1 MKMTPNAPRPEDTA
15 ALEQLRDVCRAND
28 QLEIA
33 VLIGSRASGCSHEG
47 SDWDIAIQW
56 HRQSVP
62 EQQFGL
68 TEQLRHQ
75 IAQQLK
81 IDSAQIDLIDMPT
94 ARLAMRAV
102 IAEEGIPLK
111 TDTLAWHHFLTR
123 TWAELEQLEWERHH
137 AA

>member
-1 MKMTPNAPRPEDTA
+1 MKTTLSTLRPEDAA
-15 ALEQLRDVCRAND
+15 ALEHLRAVCLASD

-33 VLIGSRASGCSHEG
+33 VLIGSRATGRSHEG

-56 HRQSVP
+56 QRQSVP
-62 EQQFGL
+62 GQEFGL

-81 IDSAQIDLIDMPT
+81 IDSAQIDLIDIPT

-111 TDTLAWHHFLTR
+111 TDTLAWPHFLTR
-123 TWAELEQLEWERHH
+123 TWAELEQLEWERQH

>member
-1 MKMTPNAPRPEDTA
+1 MKMSLNAPRPEDAA
-15 ALEQLRDVCRAND
+15 ALEQLRAVCRAND

-33 VLIGSRASGCSHEG
+33 VLIGSRATGRSRED

-56 HRQSVP
+56 QMQSVAG
-62 EQQFGL
+62 QQFGL

-102 IAEEGIPLK
+102 IAEEGFSLK

-123 TWAELEQLEWERHH
+123 TWAELEQLEWEQQH